1 MKKIFI
7 LTLITLSAL
16 QISAHSK
23 KVDSQPSLELNTP
36 GYQDNTSTATLK
48 ASSRLFE
55 SRDDIAS
62 VIMIIPVDSVVT
74 VLGSD
79 STYFHVEY
87 DGAEGYIFKR
97 DALINKVSPVTQQT
111 DQSQQEPREA
121 QTIQNSQQDR
131 YSYLENKYGSDMA
144 AKLYAGKIWKG
155 MSSDMVN
162 DSWGTASKIN
172 RTINGNVVTENWIYK
187 NTWLYF
193 ENDVLK
199 DWGPVKK

>member
-7 LTLITLSAL
+7 VALISLSVL
-16 QISAHSK
+16 QLSAHSK
-23 KVDSQPSLELNTP
+23 KVDPQQTLEVNIP
-36 GYQDNTSTATLK
+36 ASQDNTSTATLK
-48 ASSRLFE
+48 VSSRLFE

-97 DALINKVSPVTQQT
+97 DALINKAPTITQQM
-111 DQSQQEPREA
+111 DRSQQEPGKT

-144 AKLYAGKIWKG
+144 AKLFAGKIWKG

-172 RTINGNVVTENWIYK
+172 RIINGNVVTENWIYK

-193 ENDVLK
+193 ENNVLK